1 MGGIQM
7 QYNEQAVQKAMK
19 LAQSAQGQ
27 QLLNMLKTNHSD
39 LLNQAM
45 TQASRGDYTQAQ
57 QALAKLFSDPEARKL
72 LSQLGASHD

>member
-1 MGGIQM
+1 M

-19 LAQSAQGQ
+19 LAQSVQGQ

-72 LSQLGASHD
+72 LSQLGAGHD

>member
-7 QYNEQAVQKAMK
+7 QYNEQAVQKAMQ

-27 QLLNMLKTNHSD
+27 QLLNMLKANHSD

-45 TQASRGDYTQAQ
+45 TQASRGDYAQAQ
-57 QALAKLFSDPEARKL
+57 KLLSNLLSDPEARKL
-72 LSQLGASHD
+72 LSQLGAGHD

>member
-1 MGGIQM
+1 M